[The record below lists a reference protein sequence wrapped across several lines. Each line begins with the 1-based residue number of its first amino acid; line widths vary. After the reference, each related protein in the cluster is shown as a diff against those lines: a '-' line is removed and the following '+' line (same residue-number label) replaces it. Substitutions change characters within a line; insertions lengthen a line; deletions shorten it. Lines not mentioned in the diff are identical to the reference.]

1 MKLKLEIVTFNW
13 DKDKVETH
21 TSISLS
27 ASPPAPLTPPPKWS
41 VWFAPEISAG
51 NWHQYHDGGATA
63 SEKLCTI
70 LTCYFRY
77 SLVRISYLNILE
89 TGILRVRW
97 FPLCCRLWNNWASLE
112 CWERAGIVHRQ
123 AAACLRVS
131 STLFPG
137 YFNPLQA
144 SSHRAGS
151 SAVVLYSEIFRRGH
165 RSGIWGRHGGRAAA
179 TEEIY
184 QKYFGWINEA
194 AAAGKVPG
202 KVVFVCFAC
211 TVHSLT
217 CLLEDDF
224 WFWLRERRKKTI
236 LCRWNIPGREQ
247 FLKQSTAEG
256 NNISLGK

>member
-1 MKLKLEIVTFNW
+1 MVKLVNLNCFW
-13 DKDKVETH
+13 DFSWQL
-21 TSISLS
+21 TSISWWES
-27 ASPPAPLTPPPKWS
+27 NCK
-41 VWFAPEISAG
+41 
-51 NWHQYHDGGATA
+51 
-63 SEKLCTI
+63 CTI

-151 SAVVLYSEIFRRGH
+151 SALVLYSEIFPPRASLWNLRSTRRACGSD
-165 RSGIWGRHGGRAAA
+165 RGNLS
-179 TEEIY
+179 EI
-184 QKYFGWINEA
+184 
-194 AAAGKVPG
+194 
-202 KVVFVCFAC
+202 
-211 TVHSLT
+211 
-217 CLLEDDF
+217 
-224 WFWLRERRKKTI
+224 FWL
-236 LCRWNIPGREQ
+236 N
-247 FLKQSTAEG
+247 
-256 NNISLGK
+256 